1 MRIVKKL
8 THITGAILRL
18 TIGIGGAAMVFLA
31 LKDKN
36 REGPSGRQKPKF
48 RQG

>member
-1 MRIVKKL
+1 MRMLKKL
-8 THITGAILRL
+8 TQITGTVLRL

-36 REGPSGRQKPKF
+36 RKGPSERPKPKF
-48 RQG
+48 